1 MATEVARLSFSNWY
15 PSSESGYVSVGKY
28 LGKWMPL
35 VTWAAVYPDE
45 LDEQLP
51 GALND
56 GLAERQKS
64 WTAGLRYSLT
74 DAIALKGEYS
84 YYYDFS
90 DEDVTTNGFFVVTDG
105 GALENDHASVVR
117 LSMDLVF

>member
-1 MATEVARLSFSNWY
+1 
-15 PSSESGYVSVGKY
+15 VGKY